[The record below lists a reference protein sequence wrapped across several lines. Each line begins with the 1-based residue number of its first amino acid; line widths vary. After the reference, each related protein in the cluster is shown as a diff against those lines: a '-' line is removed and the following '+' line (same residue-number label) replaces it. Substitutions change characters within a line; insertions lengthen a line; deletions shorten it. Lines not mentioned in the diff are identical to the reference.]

1 MWATVLVFWMQ
12 AAAPPTSIGWS
23 VYAPIPL
30 NSDSLTASRCLAR
43 HRGTPEID
51 AEMRCRVVAGQ
62 MTDCDMADGRAM
74 SRRNIHTLRCLAETQ
89 TLPAGAKA
97 GETMLLTVTVRARS
111 L

>member
-1 MWATVLVFWMQ
+1 MWATLLVFWIQ
-12 AAAPPTSIGWS
+12 AAAPPTGIGWS

-30 NSDSLTASRCLAR
+30 SSDSLTASRCLGR

-51 AEMRCRVVAGQ
+51 AELRCHVQAGR
-62 MTDCDMADGRAM
+62 MTGCDMADGRPM
-74 SRRNIHTLRCLAETQ
+74 SRRDLHTLRCLAETQ
-89 TLPAGAKA
+89 TVPEGEKA